1 MGKCK
6 APYLD
11 RRKIETDLRV
21 ATNEHSVASHRSMEK
36 GDRPIDAVLQLIVQD
51 MHFSIHCMA
60 NLYGIILITLSNS
73 LH

>member
-11 RRKIETDLRV
+11 RRKIKTDIRV
-21 ATNEHSVASHRSMEK
+21 ATNERSVVNRRNMEK

-60 NLYGIILITLSNS
+60 NLYGIIPIILSNS